1 MAKAL
6 HKQEIDKN
14 IFNLF
19 IRDLSHGL
27 NINLKHMIEDCIL
40 DKDDSNLKKE
50 KIKEKN
56 KNKKKKKKD
65 IIIEKQNI
73 IREKKLI
80 EDDLRKVD
88 FLFDNCDK
96 LNPKDSFQ
104 KLKTE
109 EGKLSFKLQL
119 LNYYWK
125 HKKECLSHLL
135 ILYYNLNKDL
145 IIKESDKKIIKKVEK
160 IINTHDTKIY
170 MMKEMG
176 NMLPPLNYLD
186 EKSFQFEQWQINTIK
201 NVKNNESVIVKAP
214 TSSGKSFIA
223 MSAGMFHNK
232 IIYVCPTKP
241 VVYQVGAYFTYMG
254 FKVHYLV
261 EGQSHYSYG
270 KDTKIFIGV
279 PETIENE
286 ITNIGI
292 NFDYAVYDEIHNI
305 NNYNDGHIYE
315 NLIKLINCNF
325 LSLSATIKNP
335 EYLVDIFQKINP
347 EKKINYVDYNQRFIN
362 HQKWIYN
369 DNLEKV
375 HPISIYNEITPEL
388 KHNQLFFTPNDC
400 ATLWEKIEEV
410 FEDINDDT
418 NILEGFSPD
427 EYFHEKG
434 ILTLDDCKNYEHL
447 LRNKL
452 LELYEK
458 YPIEVK
464 SLLQSFRRNNKQN
477 NHSIDKLFN
486 LIVSA
491 KKNDFYPMIMFNT
504 CEITC
509 RNIFYELYN
518 HLTKRELEEYPYHY
532 IVLKY
537 KQKLYEEY
545 VSKKETFK
553 SSIKVISKN
562 AEYEIKD
569 KIENFDTKERF
580 IFIHKIIS
588 FYEKKINY
596 TKNNNDISNHF
607 KSIQI
612 KNLNKELNYF
622 KKYPDFQ
629 KQDIYKKHKD
639 FIFTKSNEP
648 MSGETIKSIR
658 NEIKKTLNIKIPYES
673 PLFQLLKRGIGI
685 YVENQPE
692 EYRWIL
698 QKLLSKK
705 EIGIVISDKTL
716 CMGIDLPVRTTCLLG
731 LNKPFT
737 KEDYLQMC
745 GRAGRRG
752 KDNQGNI
759 IFYGEIDH
767 INLMKSDLTEIK
779 GNNIPIYNTYDVLSP
794 KYDVSKLYQNFIN
807 PERKLIHNY
816 EPISV
821 NQKLLWSL
829 RFYKNAYNFTNSIDF
844 LEKKIYNLNENKRE
858 VFLIEQIFIFL
869 ETEIIISEDFKLR
882 KIKNNNNLD
891 SFQILIKLC
900 LMVHN
905 NLHYQKYYT
914 LRSTIF
920 KIVEIIKPMIFN
932 YII

>member
-14 IFNLF
+14 IFNVF
-19 IRDLSHGL
+19 IRDLSQGL

-40 DKDDSNLKKE
+40 DKTPDNLEKK
-50 KIKEKN
+50 KKTKN
-56 KNKKKKKKD
+56 KKKKD
-65 IIIEKQNI
+65 IIIERQNI
-73 IREKKLI
+73 IREKKCI
-80 EDDLRKVD
+80 EDDLRKVE

-96 LNPKDSFQ
+96 LNPKESFQ

-109 EGKLSFKLQL
+109 KGKLSFKLKL

-125 HKKECLSHLL
+125 HKKECLSQLL
-135 ILYYNLNKDL
+135 LLYYNLNKDD
-145 IIKESDKKIIKKVEK
+145 IIEDSDKKIIKKIEK
-160 IINTHDTKIY
+160 IIDTHDTKTY

-186 EKSFQFEQWQINTIK
+186 EKKFQFEEWQINTIK

-223 MSAGMFHNK
+223 MSAGIFHNK
-232 IIYVCPTKP
+232 IIYICPTKP

-261 EGQSHYSYG
+261 EGQSHYSYD
-270 KDTKIFIGV
+270 KNTRIFIGV

-305 NNYNDGHIYE
+305 NNYNDGNIYE
-315 NLIKLINCNF
+315 NLIKLIDCNF
-325 LSLSATIKNP
+325 LALSATIKNP
-335 EYLVDIFQKINP
+335 EYLLNIFQKINP
-347 EKKINYVDYNQRFIN
+347 DKKINYVDYNQRFIN
-362 HQKWIYN
+362 HQRWIYN
-369 DNLEKV
+369 DKLEKV
-375 HPISIYNEITPEL
+375 HPISIYNEITSEI
-388 KHNQLFFTPNDC
+388 KQNQLFFTPNDC
-400 ATLWEKIEEV
+400 SILWEKIEEV
-410 FEDINDDT
+410 FEDINEDT

-434 ILTLDDCKNYEHL
+434 MLTLDDCKDYENV

-458 YPIEVK
+458 YPDETKKI
-464 SLLQSFRRNNKQN
+464 LQSFHTNHEKN
-477 NHSIDKLFN
+477 NHNIERLFN

-491 KKNDFYPMIMFNT
+491 KNNDFYPMIMFNT

-509 RNIFYELYN
+509 RNIFYDLYD

-532 IVLKY
+532 IILKY

-545 VSKKETFK
+545 LSKKETFK
-553 SSIKVISKN
+553 SSIKVTSKN
-562 AEYEIKD
+562 ADYEIKD
-569 KIENFDTKERF
+569 KIENFDKKERL
-580 IFIHKIIS
+580 IFIQKVIL
-588 FYEKKINY
+588 FYEQKINY
-596 TKNNNDISNHF
+596 IQKNEDDNLRKN
-607 KSIQI
+607 QI
-612 KNLNKELNYF
+612 KNLHKELNYF
-622 KKYPDFQ
+622 KKFPDFQ

-731 LNKPFT
+731 INNTFT

-759 IFYGEIDH
+759 IFYGDIDH
-767 INLMKSDLTEIK
+767 IDLMKSDLTEIR
-779 GNNIPIYNTYDVLSP
+779 GNNKSIYNNYDILSV
-794 KYDVSKLYQNFIN
+794 KYDISKIYKNFIN
-807 PERKLIHNY
+807 QERKVIHVY
-816 EPISV
+816 EPITI

-829 RFYKNAYNFTNSIDF
+829 RFYKNAYNFTTSIDF
-844 LEKKIYNLNENKRE
+844 LEKKIFNLNENKRE
-858 VFLIEQIFIFL
+858 VFLIEQIFK
-869 ETEIIISEDFKLR
+869 IIEKDSFIIDDFKLR
-882 KIKNNNNLD
+882 KIKNNSSLELFQELLQLCITIYNNL
-891 SFQILIKLC
+891 
-900 LMVHN
+900 N
-905 NLHYQKYYT
+905 YQKYYT
-914 LRSTIF
+914 LRTTIF
-920 KIVEIIKPMIFN
+920 KVVEIIKPMIFN